1 MPPVEKSQIEYLL
14 DLIAF
19 RHANEAYHYDM
30 QAYERNSRHSLE
42 VRLSILRGG
51 PPHPIPDPLPL
62 PEQPHRPSRYRGRD
76 EGPIWEVVT
85 TPSDDFIARPASS
98 HRRPED

>member
-1 MPPVEKSQIEYLL
+1 MEKSQIEYLL
-14 DLIAF
+14 DLIAY
-19 RHANEAYHYDM
+19 RHACETYHYKM
-30 QAYERNSRHSLE
+30 QAYERRARESLE

-51 PPHPIPDPLPL
+51 PHPPMPDALAL

-85 TPSDDFIARPASS
+85 TPGDFN
-98 HRRPED
+98 